1 MSLKL
6 KFTTTLA
13 ASLFAV
19 SSYAAP
25 ITIDFE
31 AGPFGSQPNGF
42 SATGFPGVTFSDTL
56 GANLEVGFSGF
67 AECGFT
73 NCLAVFGDDTS
84 GLRINFAAPA
94 NFLSLDFG
102 NDNPGYVFA
111 GDLGL
116 LTVFLGATQVG
127 QASTLLYIDDIMNQ
141 SVSISG
147 VTFDSATFFYTDP
160 SGNPRNLIEA
170 VDNITYDNVAQVPEP
185 ASIALT
191 AIGLIGLGVAR
202 RRRNA

>member
-1 MSLKL
+1 MNLKL
-6 KFTTTLA
+6 KCIALLA
-13 ASLFAV
+13 TSLFTA

-25 ITIDFE
+25 IVIDFE
-31 AGPFGSQPNGF
+31 AGPFGTQPNGF

-56 GANLEVGFSGF
+56 GADLQVGFSGF
-67 AECGFT
+67 QECGLT
-73 NCLAVFGDDTS
+73 NCLAVFADDTS
-84 GLRINFAAPA
+84 GLRIDFAAPA
-94 NFLSLDFG
+94 NYLSLDFG
-102 NDNPGYVFA
+102 NDNPGFVFT

-116 LTVFLGATQVG
+116 LTVFLAGTQVG
-127 QASTLLYIDDIMNQ
+127 QASTLLNIDDIMNQ

-160 SGNPRNLIEA
+160 SYNPRNLIEA

-191 AIGLIGLGVAR
+191 AIGLMGLGFAR
-202 RRRNA
+202 RRQNA